1 MVALVAIGSS
11 GPPTTTKAT
20 QKTYTQEETDIR
32 LAAHT
37 WIYLNHCGGGA
48 SPRTQATL
56 LLVYAELDPAYCD
69 VIVERWQTF
78 TGKKAVRD
86 GDKYG

>member
-1 MVALVAIGSS
+1 MTGKQIAGVIVLVVVVALVAIGSS

-37 WIYLNHCGGGA
+37 WIYLNTVVVAHRPARKRLCFWFTR
-48 SPRTQATL
+48 SSTPLTAT
-56 LLVYAELDPAYCD
+56 
-69 VIVERWQTF
+69 
-78 TGKKAVRD
+78 
-86 GDKYG
+86 